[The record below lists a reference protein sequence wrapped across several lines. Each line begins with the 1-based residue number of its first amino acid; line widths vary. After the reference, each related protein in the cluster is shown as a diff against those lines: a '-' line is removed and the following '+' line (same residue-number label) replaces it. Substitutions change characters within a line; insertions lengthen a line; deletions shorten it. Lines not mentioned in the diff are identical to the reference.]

1 MMKFGQSGNSHMT
14 GVQNIKPQTQAN
26 GKSYKTHDDFDW
38 MQHKQSGLLQLS
50 SRKFGFTAQIIRNSS
65 YMFNIQVMNQHHDS

>member
-26 GKSYKTHDDFDW
+26 GKSYKTRDDFDW

-50 SRKFGFTAQIIRNSS
+50 SRKFGFTAQIIRNSC
-65 YMFNIQVMNQHHDS
+65 YMFNIQVMNEYHDS